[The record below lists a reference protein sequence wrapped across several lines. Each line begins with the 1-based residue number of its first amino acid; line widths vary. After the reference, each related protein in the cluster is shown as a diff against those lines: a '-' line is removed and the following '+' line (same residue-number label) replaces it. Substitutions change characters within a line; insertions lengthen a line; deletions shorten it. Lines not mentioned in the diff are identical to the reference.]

1 MRLRATVKKA
11 RFNRSEVSM
20 AATQSLDIWPA
31 HPRPL
36 PDELLSSWLVRL
48 AHANGYKTQSFYAF
62 YLGRHAVLWNR
73 DVDRSLPTTVIEE
86 LGPRAAISP
95 THLEAM
101 SLRTFNG
108 HVYEDCEVKRNC
120 SWLLALGIKHRL
132 RRQGGLQFCSACL
145 SADAKPYFRRTWRM
159 AWATVCVRHG
169 LVLKD
174 RCPTCREPVQFH
186 RTDMTQKSHLKG
198 DVKLTV
204 CTKCGFD
211 LAKHEDAQAASV
223 EVIEL
228 QAQMERAATE
238 GFISFA
244 GNPNLGSLA
253 YFDGMHILAAGLAK
267 LLSAKNG
274 CGTSAIEMMDRET
287 RTAVMEKLARTVDD
301 WPRNFVKLT
310 KSIPGPYT
318 HFLRDR
324 RKGRVPYWLLSE
336 IDNTRRS
343 RLSIQAE
350 ERDYI
355 CALTEATMGRLTGAG
370 ARELFQRDMS
380 RHLSIYPVSHDDA
393 EMFVASI
400 DQAISV
406 ARGKC
411 RRDLL
416 RDKVMF
422 VTARIFRLSTVQVAN
437 LELRFLST
445 IPIDNT
451 IEPTGSIPQT
461 SLELSHWMRWY
472 LKEVRPLYRAAQTPW
487 LFLCD
492 SLRGQP
498 SDSLISAR
506 FHSALSRTDVSRRI
520 SNFSRWIK
528 PFA

>member
-1 MRLRATVKKA
+1 
-11 RFNRSEVSM
+11 M
-20 AATQSLDIWPA
+20 AATLSLDIWPA

-73 DVDRSLPTTVIEE
+73 DVDRSLPTTVIED

-95 THLEAM
+95 KNLEAM
-101 SLRTFNG
+101 SLRNFNG

-174 RCPTCREPVQFH
+174 RCPRCGDPVQFH

-223 EVIEL
+223 EVIAL

-244 GNPNLGSLA
+244 GNPNLASLA

-274 CGTSAIEMMDRET
+274 GDSSAIEMMDRET
-287 RTAVMEKLARTVDD
+287 RTAVMEKLASTVED
-301 WPRNFVKLT
+301 WPRSFVQLT
-310 KSIPGPYT
+310 NSIPGPYT

-324 RKGRVPYWLLSE
+324 KKSRVPYWLLSE
-336 IDNTRRS
+336 IDQTRRS
-343 RLSIQAE
+343 SPSMPAE

-355 CALTEATMGRLTGAG
+355 CAVTEATMGRLTGAG
-370 ARELFQRDMS
+370 ARELFKRDIS
-380 RHLSIYPVSHDDA
+380 RHLSIHPVSHDDA

-400 DQAISV
+400 DQAISA
-406 ARGKC
+406 ARGKY

-422 VTARIFRLSTVQVAN
+422 VTARILRLTTVQVAN
-437 LELRFLST
+437 LELSILET
-445 IPIDNT
+445 IPVDGG
-451 IEPTGSIPQT
+451 IEYTGNIPRT
-461 SLELSHWMRWY
+461 PFELGNWLHWY
-472 LKEVRPLYRAAQTPW
+472 LEEVRPQYRAAHISW
-487 LFLCD
+487 LFLSD
-492 SLRGQP
+492 SICGQA
-498 SDSLISAR
+498 SDSLISSR
-506 FHSALSRTDVSRRI
+506 FQTALRRTDVSRRI
-520 SNFSRWIK
+520 GNFSRWIK
-528 PFA
+528 PLT